1 MNLADIYRLM
11 RNAHIQAQSI
21 VDTIPEPLLVLDNHH
36 CVESVSRSFYDTFQ
50 VTQDETL
57 GRPIYDL
64 GDGQWDIPDLRHLLE
79 QVITKSTAVVDYEVV
94 HEFPNIGRRTMLVSA
109 HRLFQPD
116 RSSQSTLVSIVDATL
131 SRQRE
136 AESDMLVGELRHRIK
151 NLLAMVQ
158 AMARQTVAE
167 GRSGV
172 EYRDDFLGR
181 FKALVTAHD
190 LAFGQPG
197 EIGLRTLIEN
207 TVAPYAAGEERLIV
221 EPGPA
226 VTLAQVQ
233 IVPISLI
240 LHELATNAVKHGALS
255 ASDGQV
261 RILWDVS
268 KDSAPKLGLRW
279 QERGGPPVI
288 PPATAGFG
296 SRLIDFV
303 ARRELGGRVELEYL
317 PSGLSVE
324 IVVPM
329 P

>member
-11 RNAHIQAQSI
+11 RNAHIEAQSI
-21 VDTIPEPLLVLDNHH
+21 VDTIPEPLLVLDNHL
-36 CVESVSRSFYDTFQ
+36 CVESVGRSFYDAFQ
-50 VTQDETL
+50 VSQDETL
-57 GRPIYDL
+57 GRSIYDL
-64 GDGQWDIPDLRHLLE
+64 GDGQWNIPELRHLLE
-79 QVITKSTAVVDYEVV
+79 QVLSKSTAVVDYEVV

-109 HRLFQPD
+109 HRLFLPD
-116 RSSQSTLVSIVDATL
+116 RSSQSMLVSIVDATL

-136 AESDMLVGELRHRIK
+136 AESDILVGELRHRIK
-151 NLLAMVQ
+151 NLLAVVQ
-158 AMARQTVAE
+158 ALARQTVAE

-181 FKALVTAHD
+181 FKALVIAHD

-197 EIGLRTLIEN
+197 EIGLRTLIEK
-207 TVAPYAAGEERLIV
+207 TVEPYAAGEERLIV

-226 VTLAQVQ
+226 IMLAQVQ

-255 ASDGQV
+255 APEGQV
-261 RILWDVS
+261 RILWNVS
-268 KDSAPKLGLRW
+268 NDSAPKLGLHW
-279 QERGGPPVI
+279 QERGGPPVT

-303 ARRELGGRVELEYL
+303 ATRELGGRLELEYL
-317 PSGLSVE
+317 PSGLSVK